1 MYALVES
8 GNITKYFNSPKG
20 FKLGDNQYSADVFTK
35 WSDSERAAIGIYSI
49 IYDNTNKK
57 DERWYLNTEQ
67 TFTYDD
73 SAKTVTATYGTTT
86 AKAHADVNWTQSEID
101 EGDAPA
107 GTTTSTVKTPGLKSQ
122 LIETIKNQANG
133 ILSKTDWYVTR
144 KSEKSTAIPS
154 NISTHR
160 DAVRTK
166 QAEMETA
173 ITNAADTAALETLYE
188 VVNTGTE
195 ESPVYERPLG
205 QLPELES

>member
-8 GNITKYFNSPKG
+8 GNITRIFHNPQG

-35 WSDSERAAIGIYSI
+35 WTKSEKEAIGLYEVTF
-49 IYDNTNKK
+49 DDTNKK
-57 DERWYLNTEQ
+57 NEKWYINTNQ
-67 TFTYDD
+67 TFTYNAD
-73 SAKTVTATYGTTT
+73 AGTVTAAYGTAT
-86 AKAHADVNWTQSEID
+86 AKAHADQGSGEDLVE
-101 EGDAPA
+101 
-107 GTTTSTVKTPGLKSQ
+107 GLKTI
-122 LIETIKNQANG
+122 LIREIKEQAG
-133 ILSKTDWYVTR
+133 AILAKTDWYVTR

-195 ESPVYERPLG
+195 ENPVYERPLG
-205 QLPELES
+205 RLPELES

>member
-8 GNITKYFNSPKG
+8 GNITRYFNYPKG
-20 FKLGDNQYSADVFTK
+20 FTLGDNQYSADVFTK
-35 WSDSERAAIGIYSI
+35 WTTAERQAIGIYEVTF
-49 IYDNTNKK
+49 DDTNKK
-57 DERWYLNTEQ
+57 NEKWYVNTDQ
-67 TFTYDD
+67 TFTYDAD
-73 SAKTVTATYGTTT
+73 AGTVTATYGTAT
-86 AKAHADVNWTQSEID
+86 AKAHADTGS
-101 EGDAPA
+101 GDDL
-107 GTTTSTVKTPGLKSQ
+107 VEGLKTI
-122 LIETIKNQANG
+122 LIRQIKQQAAAN
-133 ILSKTDWYVTR
+133 LSKTDWYVTR

-166 QAEMETA
+166 QSEMETA

-205 QLPELES
+205 ELPELES

>member
-8 GNITKYFNSPKG
+8 GTITKYFAHPKG
-20 FKLGDNQYSADVFTK
+20 FVLNNNQYSADVFTK
-35 WSDSERAAIGIYSI
+35 WSKSEKEAIGLYEVIF
-49 IYDNTNKK
+49 DDTNKK
-57 DERWYLNTEQ
+57 NEKWYTNTDR
-67 TFTYDD
+67 TFTYDAD
-73 SAKTVTATYGTTT
+73 AGTVTATYGTAT
-86 AKAHADVNWTQSEID
+86 AKAHADTGS
-101 EGDAPA
+101 GDDL
-107 GTTTSTVKTPGLKSQ
+107 VEGLKTI
-122 LIETIKNQANG
+122 LIRQIKQQAGAN
-133 ILSKTDWYVTR
+133 LSKTDWYVTR

-205 QLPELES
+205 RLPELES